1 MRYIQLLV
9 LVLWS
14 LFSTQLNAQTSTK
27 KPVTT
32 AKKTTT
38 VAKKPVTTA
47 KKTTTVAKKPVT
59 TAKKPTTVAK
69 KSTVLKKKPTTVA
82 KKSTVVKKK
91 PTTVAKKSTVVKKK
105 PTTAAKKPTPKAP
118 LASTAPKTTQVGT
131 TKCAEL
137 TKIAQI
143 QCCLREKGYDPGE
156 TDNTLNTKT
165 RQALAQFQKDNYLPQ
180 GDLSIETMRALGV
193 SK

>member
-32 AKKTTT
+32 AKK
-38 VAKKPVTTA
+38 P
-47 KKTTTVAKKPVT
+47 TTVAKKPVT

-69 KSTVLKKKPTTVA
+69 KPVTAAKKPTTVA

-105 PTTAAKKPTPKAP
+105 PTTVAKKPVTTAKKPTPKAP
-118 LASTAPKTTQVGT
+118 LASATPKTTQVGT

-165 RQALAQFQKDNYLPQ
+165 RQALAQFQKDNHLPQ